1 MVGRVTVL
9 VREAVP
15 AEYEAIGD
23 LTVAAYSI
31 FPETGDDS
39 EYVEELRDVAGRAR
53 ACPVYVAIDP
63 ASGRVIGGATYV
75 PGPGTP
81 LSELVYE
88 GEAGIRMLAVDPE
101 AQGKGAGTALVE
113 ALIARAWADGR
124 RGMAL
129 YTLPAMAAAHRVYER
144 YGFRRDPARDW
155 QVDPGLLLLAYTL
168 DLAATS
174 VTANA
179 TTDSGPA

>member
-1 MVGRVTVL
+1 MTAL
-9 VREAVP
+9 VREALP
-15 AEYEAIGD
+15 AEYNAIGD

-31 FPETGDDS
+31 YPETGDDS

-81 LSELVYE
+81 MSELERE

-101 AQGKGAGTALVE
+101 AQGKGAGTTLVE
-113 ALIARAWADGR
+113 ALIARARADGR

-129 YTLPAMAAAHRVYER
+129 YTLPAMTAAHRVYER
-144 YGFRRDPARDW
+144 YGFRRDPGRDW
-155 QVDPGLLLLAYTL
+155 QVDPGLLLLAYSL
-168 DLAATS
+168 DFAAAAVS
-174 VTANA
+174 ANA
-179 TTDSGPA
+179 THDSGAA